1 MPIWGKVVTMA
12 TILEG
17 VGFILAILGG
27 AAAESQNIMIPAVMI
42 GAGIILMAVG
52 YFEERRFF

>member
-1 MPIWGKVVTMA
+1 MP

-17 VGFILAILGG
+17 VGFLIAILGG

-42 GAGIILMAVG
+42 GAGIVLMAVG

>member
-1 MPIWGKVVTMA
+1 MT

-17 VGFILAILGG
+17 AGFMLAILGG
-27 AAAESQNIMIPAVMI
+27 AAAESQNIMIPAIMI

>member
-1 MPIWGKVVTMA
+1 MS

-17 VGFILAILGG
+17 AGFLITILGG
-27 AAAESQNIMIPAVMI
+27 AAAESQNIMIPAIMI
-42 GAGIILMAVG
+42 GAGIVLMAIG

>member
-1 MPIWGKVVTMA
+1 MS

-17 VGFILAILGG
+17 VGFLIAILGG

-42 GAGIILMAVG
+42 IAGAAMMFIGHRN
-52 YFEERRFF
+52 EWRWN

>member
-27 AAAESQNIMIPAVMI
+27 AAAESQNVMIPVVMIAAGAVMM
-42 GAGIILMAVG
+42 LVG
-52 YFEERRFF
+52 HAEERRWN